1 MLFYTILLWCY
12 FMGLAEFMLDG
23 NIYLF
28 IYGSMRPNCTKDNK
42 VIFVPLENQNLK
54 KWVKEANEATWFG
67 GS

>member
-1 MLFYTILLWCY
+1 
-12 FMGLAEFMLDG
+12 MGLAEFMLDG